1 MPSDAAITQ
10 VWIWSLVAYFA
21 VVGVVAL
28 LLTLILRTTKQIKGG
43 AAAIWVSGQKVA
55 NNTIQIPM
63 LARTNHFV
71 ERILASAVRT
81 AGAVAAVEQHAGAC
95 PHCPTCV
102 IGGPSGEQR

>member
-1 MPSDAAITQ
+1 MPSDAAISL
-10 VWIWSLVAYFA
+10 VWIGSLVVYFA

-28 LLTLILRTTKQIKGG
+28 LLTLILRTTRQIKGG

-81 AGAVAAVEQHAGAC
+81 AGSVAAVERHAGRC

-102 IGGPSGEQR
+102 IGGSGARR